1 MWILNKIIM
10 KIYLDN
16 SAYNRIFDDQ
26 SQPRIYFEASAML
39 LIFFF
44 IEKGNLILVSS
55 DAVNY
60 ENQVNPFE
68 KRKMFVENASSRARF
83 FQQVEKKTLKRAREI
98 EQLTSTGMD
107 ALHLV
112 CAEEQS
118 VDTFITW
125 DDNII
130 KKYSDKI
137 IVQTPVK
144 FIENFV
150 MRG

>member
-1 MWILNKIIM
+1 M

-26 SQPRIYFEASAML
+26 SQPRIYFEANAML

-44 IEKGNLILVSS
+44 VEKGSLTLVSS

-68 KRKMFVENASSRARF
+68 KSRMFVENVSSKARF
-83 FQQVEKKTLKRAREI
+83 FQHIEKKTLKRAKEI
-98 EQLTSTGMD
+98 EQLTITGMD
-107 ALHLV
+107 ALHLA
-112 CAEEQS
+112 CAEEQR
-118 VDTFITW
+118 VDVFITC

-130 KKYSDKI
+130 K
-137 IVQTPVK
+137 
-144 FIENFV
+144 
-150 MRG
+150 

>member
-1 MWILNKIIM
+1 M

-83 FQQVEKKTLKRAREI
+83 FQQEVEKKILKRAREI
-98 EQLTSTGMD
+98 EQLTITGMD
-107 ALHLV
+107 ALHLA

-118 VDTFITW
+118 VDTFITC

-130 KKYSDKI
+130 KKYSGKI